1 MKKRAIILSHLSLW
15 VLTILMDLLPLL
27 TYEDKQKAVLI
38 LFDTLIDTGCVAVTF
53 YFFYF
58 IISTRFLTRK
68 KIFIYISLVI
78 VLPLAYSWLLAY
90 YNQYIHYITREYMK
104 SYSFALILLEKY
116 SINFAY
122 ALWGSMFRFTI
133 DWYQESQKQKELERQ
148 NIASELALLR
158 SQINPMFLFSTL
170 NHIDGLIKSKESAN
184 ASYSIIKLSEIMR
197 YMLYEANAE
206 LVPID
211 KEINYLKNYIEIQKL
226 RYDDPKCLNFYVE
239 GDTDSYKIPPML
251 LIHFVEN
258 AFRHG
263 KILCDKYEILIY
275 LKISEGRLDFF
286 IENFINEQSEK
297 SEGQGLNNVRKRL
310 DLIYGK
316 DYKLVV
322 KAENDKFYVNLN
334 INLISDKALKI
345 SNEEK

>member
-1 MKKRAIILSHLSLW
+1 MKKRTIILSHLALW
-15 VLTILMDLLPLL
+15 VLTILMDLLPLI
-27 TYEDKQKAVLI
+27 TFEDKSKALLI
-38 LFDTLIDTGCVAVTF
+38 LFDTLIDTGCVAITF

-58 IISTRFLTRK
+58 IISTRFLTKK
-68 KIFIYISLVI
+68 KIIVYIALVI
-78 VLPLAYSWLLAY
+78 CLPLIYSYILALF
-90 YNQYIHYITREYMK
+90 NSYIHYITREYMK
-104 SYSFALILLEKY
+104 DYSFALIFLQKY

-133 DWYQESQKQKELERQ
+133 DWYQESQRQKELERQ

-170 NHIDGLIKSKESAN
+170 NHIDELIKKKESAN

-206 LVPID
+206 FVHVD
-211 KEINYLKNYIEIQKL
+211 KEINYLKNYIDIQK
-226 RYDDPKCLNFYVE
+226 RRNNEAECLNFYVE
-239 GDTDSYKIPPML
+239 GETKNFQIPPML

-263 KILCDKYEILIY
+263 KIVCGKYEILIY
-275 LKISEGRLDFF
+275 LKISDNNLDFF
-286 IENFINEQSEK
+286 IENFINENSEK
-297 SEGQGLNNVRKRL
+297 SEGQGLNKVRKRL

-316 DYKLVV
+316 DYKLIT
-322 KAENDKFYVNLN
+322 KSENNKFYVNLN
-334 INLISDKALKI
+334 INLTSEKALSI
-345 SNEEK
+345 LV

>member
-1 MKKRAIILSHLSLW
+1 MKKRAIIFSHIILW
-15 VLTILMDLLPLL
+15 VLTILMDLLPLI
-27 TYEDKQKAVLI
+27 TYPDKAKAIIV
-38 LFDTLIDTGCVAVTF
+38 LFDTLIDTGCVAVIF

-68 KIFIYISLVI
+68 KIIIYILLVLVI
-78 VLPLAYSWLLAY
+78 PLAYSYLLAFF
-90 YNQYIHYITREYMK
+90 NQYIHYVSREYQK
-104 SYSFALILLEKY
+104 NYSFSLILLNRY

-122 ALWGSMFRFTI
+122 ALWGSMFRFSI
-133 DWYQESQKQKELERQ
+133 DWYHESQKQKELERQ

-170 NHIDGLIKSKESAN
+170 NHIDNLIKNKKSAN
-184 ASYSIIKLSEIMR
+184 ASYSLIKLSEIMR

-206 LVPID
+206 LVPVE

-226 RYDDPKCLNFYVE
+226 RYENADCLNFYVE
-239 GDTDSYKIPPML
+239 GDTVKYDIPPML

-275 LKISEGRLDFF
+275 LKIADDKLDFF
-286 IENFINEQSEK
+286 IENFIDENSEK
-297 SEGQGLNNVRKRL
+297 KEGKGLQSVRKRL
-310 DLIYGK
+310 DLIYGS
-316 DYKLVV
+316 DYKLIT
-322 KAENDKFYVNLN
+322 KADNEKFYVNLN
-334 INLISDKALKI
+334 VNLKSHNASNIS
-345 SNEEK
+345 S